1 MAHKTLQR
9 PTQRLTRRFKLSIKP
24 RELVFADPLPAS
36 HFWTYALACF
46 AAFVLAFQIYSPS
59 LRGEFVFDDLFLAY
73 TNPHAATLSLARW
86 CGLRPVLGLSFWS
99 TFQLAGLNPF
109 LYHAINVLLH
119 TLSAILLFLIVRKLL
134 ELAGTMGTRGQIL
147 AGFAATIF
155 LVHPVQTEAVA
166 YIAGRSENLSVFFI
180 FAAFCLFLYRRSSQ
194 IRWPESIGILVL
206 FACASGTK
214 EHALALPAV
223 FLLTDYFFSPGF
235 TLSGIRANW
244 RLYIPTIFVA
254 AAAGLF
260 VWSYISRDG
269 MIGFHLRGLTWY
281 QYFFTECR
289 AFFSYIGLFLAPI
302 GLNVDHQFDESLNLF
317 DHGAVIAVGAI
328 AGLNAAAILYRRRYP
343 LASYGFLVFI
353 ALLAPTSSFVPIRD
367 VFVERRLYLPLIG
380 LLLIFLEP
388 LRRVRMPEKVLAIML
403 ACICVIPAYL
413 TWKRVAVWSSATRL
427 WEDSVAGAPRKARPH
442 IGLGNAY
449 MHSHRCTD
457 AAREYKT
464 AYQLAPP
471 DFTLKYNL
479 ATALECT
486 KQPHQAIPLLQEAI
500 SEQPEAALPY
510 ALMGIVLA
518 ETGKIGEGLAYL
530 NQSEKLD
537 PTYAVPH
544 AHRGEILSR
553 LGHPDLAVHEF
564 ELALQLDPNNQLA
577 RRGWTELNQASK

>member
-1 MAHKTLQR
+1 MAYKTLQR
-9 PTQRLTRRFKLSIKP
+9 PPQHLTRRVKP
-24 RELVFADPLPAS
+24 RELAVADPPSAS
-36 HFWTYALACF
+36 HFWTYLLACL
-46 AAFVLAFQIYSPS
+46 AALVVAFQLYSPS

-73 TNPHAATLSLARW
+73 TNPHAATLSLASW

-99 TFQLAGLNPF
+99 TFQIAGLDPL

-134 ELAGTMGTRGQIL
+134 ELAGTVGARARIL

-166 YIAGRSENLSVFFI
+166 YIAGRSESLSVFFI

-194 IRWPESIGILVL
+194 IGWPESIGILVL

-223 FLLTDYFFSPGF
+223 FLLTDYFFNPGY

-244 RLYIPTIFVA
+244 RLYLPIVFVA
-254 AAAGLF
+254 SAAGLF

-269 MIGFHLRGLTWY
+269 MIGFHLQGLAWY

-317 DHGAVIAVGAI
+317 DHGAIIALGAI
-328 AGLNAAAILYRRRYP
+328 AGLIAAAILYRRRYP

-353 ALLAPTSSFVPIRD
+353 VLLAPTSSFVPIRD
-367 VFVERRLYLPLIG
+367 VFVERRLYLPFIG
-380 LLLIFLEP
+380 LILIFLEP
-388 LRRVRMPEKVLAIML
+388 LRRVRMPEKVLATML
-403 ACICVIPAYL
+403 ACLCVVPACL
-413 TWKRVAVWSSATRL
+413 TWERAAVWSSATRL
-427 WEDSVAGAPRKARPH
+427 WEDSVAGAPQKARPH

-449 MHSHRCTD
+449 MHSHRCME
-457 AAREYKT
+457 AAREYKA

-471 DFTLKYNL
+471 AFTLKYNL

-486 KQPHQAIPLLQEAI
+486 NQPQQAIPLLKEAI
-500 SEQPEAALPY
+500 SEQPESAPSY
-510 ALMGIVLA
+510 ALMGMVLA
-518 ETGKIGEGLAYL
+518 ETGKIKEGLAYFS
-530 NQSEKLD
+530 QSEHRD
-537 PTYAVPH
+537 PTYAAPH
-544 AHRGEILSR
+544 AYRGAILSR

-577 RRGWTELNQASK
+577 RKGWTELNQSGH